1 MKFSKIS
8 NAFEILDA
16 IEELKEELDELYE
29 YRRELFFLGT
39 ARNDKLQT
47 ILNNTIKT
55 IIVMT
60 ESKMKQLA
68 RLESLLEKTVNDE

>member
-1 MKFSKIS
+1 MKFNKIS

-39 ARNDKLQT
+39 AHNDKLQT

-60 ESKMKQLA
+60 ESKMKQLS